1 MSRRK
6 WVSAYTKGDQEVA
19 PLTEQEKER
28 LGDEEIVL
36 LLSGFN
42 NFGDKIYNY
51 LKAPLKNIETIV
63 RSVEGGGRFDLREY
77 GEVIAAGL
85 GMPTEEVRREI
96 EGQYRMINFPKKE
109 ETES

>member
-6 WVSAYTKGDQEVA
+6 WVSAYSKGDQEVA
-19 PLTEQEKER
+19 PLTEHEKEK
-28 LGDEEIVL
+28 LGEEEIVL

-51 LKAPLKNIETIV
+51 LKVPLRNIEIIV
-63 RSVEGGGRFDLREY
+63 RSVDSGGRFDVRDY
-77 GEVIAAGL
+77 GEVIAAGI

-109 ETES
+109 T

>member
-6 WVSAYTKGDQEVA
+6 WVSAYSKGDQEVA
-19 PLTEQEKER
+19 PLSEQEKEK
-28 LGDEEIVL
+28 LGEEEIVL

-51 LKAPLKNIETIV
+51 LKIPLKHIETIV
-63 RSVEGGGRFDLREY
+63 YEVDKGGRFDIREY

-85 GMPTEEVRREI
+85 GMPTDEVRSEI

-109 ETES
+109 DQ